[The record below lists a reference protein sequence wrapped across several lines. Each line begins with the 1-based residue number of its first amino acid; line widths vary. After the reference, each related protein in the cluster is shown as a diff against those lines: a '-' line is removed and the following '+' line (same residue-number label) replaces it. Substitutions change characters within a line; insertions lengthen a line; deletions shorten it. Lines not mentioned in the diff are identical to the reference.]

1 MVKLPKLEKAE
12 FIRPYDRALP
22 DFIERQAQ
30 VYNIYR
36 GDTRLRVMLA
46 TAPTD
51 DPRGTIIFCPGRTEF
66 IEKYFESFV
75 EFMERGFTVLVMDP
89 RGQGLS
95 SRPFSDP
102 LKYYVRDFQEYAD
115 DLAHV
120 VDTFAPHLPKPH
132 IAMGHSMGGCITLH
146 AILSGVM
153 NPSAVVCS
161 APMLGLIDI
170 ESFPAIAFVRIA
182 TLLGF
187 SKRNLP
193 IQGKDIGLPVP
204 FKGNKLTSDLDR
216 YTIWAEY
223 FASTPEMRVGKPT
236 FGWIQAALRSM
247 AYVNRNAAQLN
258 IPGLIVGAGADP
270 IIDPVSNARFADAAG
285 IDYEVIPGA
294 LHELMI
300 EQNRYRNQFFDVF
313 DVFLDENA
321 F

>member
-1 MVKLPKLEKAE
+1 MAILPKLEQAE
-12 FIRPYDRALP
+12 LIRPNGRPLP
-22 DFIERQAQ
+22 DLIERQAQ
-30 VYNIYR
+30 AYYVAR
-36 GDTRLRVMLA
+36 GDVRLRVMLA

-66 IEKYFESFV
+66 IEKYFESFIN
-75 EFMERGFTVLVMDP
+75 FMERGFSVLVLDL

-95 SRPFSDP
+95 TRPLPDP
-102 LKYYVRDFQEYAD
+102 LRFYVRDFQEYAD
-115 DLAHV
+115 DLSFV

-170 ESFPAIAFVRIA
+170 ESFPATAFVRAA

-193 IQGKDIGLPVP
+193 FQGERLGLPVP
-204 FKGNKLTSDLDR
+204 FKGNKLTSDKPR
-216 YTIWAEY
+216 YDIWAEY
-223 FASTPEMRVGKPT
+223 FATTPEMRVGTPT
-236 FGWIQAALRSM
+236 FGWIQAGLRSM
-247 AYVNRNAAQLN
+247 AYVNRNAAQLK

-270 IIDPVSNARFADAAG
+270 IIDPVSNERFADAAG
-285 IDYEVIPGA
+285 IDYKVVPGA
-294 LHELMI
+294 LHELLI
-300 EQNRYRNQFFDVF
+300 EQNRYRVQFFEAF
-313 DVFLDENA
+313 DTFLEENA
-321 F
+321 L